1 MAVNNGTFYS
11 QTQGL
16 KLSTN
21 STNRV
26 IVSTDGTTTFTGI
39 TSGSTLIDVRGT
51 SGQLMSVTDTLTG
64 PLLTVNNN
72 IGSSIFQVNSN
83 SSIIGGSANTNT
95 FVISGTNVGIGGVT
109 SPTNRLH
116 ISAPT
121 NPVRIEGLQL
131 SGASGNTRFLV
142 TDSNGV
148 VTYRTDIIT
157 TAMTGNTLYTG
168 NGSLSGNRVVNIDG
182 YTLNFSGSGATNN
195 LVLSG
200 GNVGIGISS
209 PTAKLHVGTASS
221 YLKVTPQWFSGN
233 TVGTWLDL
241 SIDGPSGIGSGGPG
255 SSPWIAYASSPALW
269 FTDASTGDIAYR
281 NGGGKLLFGNTSGN
295 AGMALSSDNLG
306 IGTVSPS
313 NKLHVFAATDPIKVE
328 GVQTSTDTELLTID
342 GGGVVHKIS
351 VSSVGAF
358 LRNETNPSAT
368 DTISINQSIFNPSN
382 LTVLSTSTFIVDTNA
397 DYYVLGDFYNSGT
410 TIVNG
415 TLKVGGAIYNS
426 GTITGSG
433 IIE

>member
-1 MAVNNGTFYS
+1 MAVNNGAFYS

-26 IVSTDGTTTFTGI
+26 IVSTAGTTTFTGI

-51 SGQLMSVTDTLTG
+51 NGQLMSVTDTLTG

-72 IGSSIFQVNSN
+72 IGGSIFQVNSN

-95 FVISGTNVGIGGVT
+95 FVISGTNVGIGTRTPESKLQVSGLTTITGQWNTGSTVNGLHFSFGHPVT
-109 SPTNRLH
+109 GPNIGQIYS
-116 ISAPT
+116 I
-121 NPVRIEGLQL
+121 Q
-131 SGASGNTRFLV
+131 
-142 TDSNGV
+142 
-148 VTYRTDIIT
+148 
-157 TAMTGNTLYTG
+157 
-168 NGSLSGNRVVNIDG
+168 NGSTWRRLDVEGDP
-182 YTLNFSGSGATNN
+182 
-195 LVLSG
+195 LVLNAQSG
-200 GNVGIGISS
+200 GNV
-209 PTAKLHVGTASS
+209 
-221 YLKVTPQWFSGN
+221 
-233 TVGTWLDL
+233 
-241 SIDGPSGIGSGGPG
+241 
-255 SSPWIAYASSPALW
+255 
-269 FTDASTGDIAYR
+269 
-281 NGGGKLLFGNTSGN
+281 
-295 AGMALSSDNLG
+295 G

-358 LRNETNPSAT
+358 LRNKTNPSAT

-382 LTVLSTSTFIVDTNA
+382 LIVLSTSTFIVDTNA

-415 TLKVGGAIYNS
+415 TLKVGGNIYNS